1 MRYSA
6 RIRIWCTKRVKSGG
20 TGAPLFFI
28 LKYSGAAVIFTGPPV
43 NFTGAPVFVM
53 TLWQYRRTGITLI
66 YHPIR
71 SRLVSHSIQVN
82 LVLCKSTMKSH
93 HFILSIIAVLI
104 AVYFI

>member
-1 MRYSA
+1 MHRYILPVHRYIYRWTA
-6 RIRIWCTKRVKSGG
+6 KF
-20 TGAPLFFI
+20 TGAPV
-28 LKYSGAAVIFTGPPV
+28 KYSGAAVIFTGPPV

-82 LVLCKSTMKSH
+82 LVLCKRTMKSH
-93 HFILSIIAVLI
+93 HFILSMIAVLI

>member
-1 MRYSA
+1 MHRYFFTGA
-6 RIRIWCTKRVKSGG
+6 PVKFTGG
-20 TGAPLFFI
+20 PLNITGAPLYFTGAQV
-28 LKYSGAAVIFTGPPV
+28 KYSGAAVIFTGPPV

-82 LVLCKSTMKSH
+82 LVLCKRTMKSH
-93 HFILSIIAVLI
+93 HL
-104 AVYFI
+104 Y